1 MIHRA
6 SGDDNIVIDAAAT
19 DGRSRTGF
27 RATTAAAVT
36 TKSITSTYIFYSN
49 NTTAKT
55 EN

>member
-27 RATTAAAVT
+27 RATAAAAVT
-36 TKSITSTYIFYSN
+36 TKSITPTHIFYPK
-49 NTTAKT
+49 NTTTKT
-55 EN
+55 TN

>member
-19 DGRSRTGF
+19 DGCSRTF
-27 RATTAAAVT
+27 RPAAAAAVT
-36 TKSITSTYIFYSN
+36 KKSITSAHIFYPN
-49 NTTAKT
+49 NTITKT